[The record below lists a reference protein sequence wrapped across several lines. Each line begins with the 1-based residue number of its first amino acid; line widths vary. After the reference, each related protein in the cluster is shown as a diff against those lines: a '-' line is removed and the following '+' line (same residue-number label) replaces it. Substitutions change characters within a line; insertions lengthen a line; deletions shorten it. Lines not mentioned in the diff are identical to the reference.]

1 MHSVAVVILAA
12 GASSRMHRPKA
23 LLPWPKE
30 SLIRHHLNLLK
41 NLPVDI
47 FICSGK
53 HHQEIS
59 DELSENSATI
69 LFHENWEKGM
79 GSSIAFS
86 CGQLNNYESLLF
98 MAVDQPLVSTA
109 HLLKIIKTAAD
120 KKNHIIYSS
129 NPEIQF
135 SIPVLFPKS
144 KYPDLKL
151 LSNDKGAKKIVQESS
166 KNIKVEVS
174 ALELLDMDTQ
184 EDYNYLFQFAHH

>member
-1 MHSVAVVILAA
+1 MHSVAMVILAA
-12 GASSRMHRPKA
+12 GASSRMNRPKA

-47 FICSGK
+47 YICSGK
-53 HHQEIS
+53 HHKEIS
-59 DELSENSATI
+59 DELSGKPVTI
-69 LFHENWEKGM
+69 FYHENWEKGM

-86 CGQLNNYESLLF
+86 CTQLNGYENLLF
-98 MAVDQPLVSTA
+98 IAVDQPLVSTS
-109 HLLKIIKTAAD
+109 HLLKIIKTATD

-151 LSNDKGAKKIVQESS
+151 LSNDKGAKKIVQQSS
-166 KNIKVEVS
+166 KKIKIEVS
-174 ALELLDMDTQ
+174 SLELSDMDTQ